1 MCQNL
6 YVSVVRSDRFPF
18 RESCC
23 FLADCIRLLHAI
35 SVIKCWVNLYYCASR
50 IEQMANKLW
59 WFFLNGSG
67 RRETVELNSNVVV
80 KPGRHTSHIGYVD
93 PIYAWCVFALE
104 AMVHVLQTRTTLKM
118 CREPTQLSLNV
129 RNCCWPAAVMLSF
142 EHRSEHLLFLVFTT
156 IIASESEHHQ
166 IKSLA
171 GVGFSL
177 LLLVMESRGRQK
189 RRPIL
194 RFI

>member
-35 SVIKCWVNLYYCASR
+35 SVIKCWVHLNYCASR
-50 IEQMANKLW
+50 IEQMANKFGD
-59 WFFLNGSG
+59 FFLNGSG
-67 RRETVELNSNVVV
+67 RRETMELNSNVVV
-80 KPGRHTSHIGYVD
+80 KPGRHTRAMLTLYMRGVYSHWKQWYM
-93 PIYAWCVFALE
+93 FSK
-104 AMVHVLQTRTTLKM
+104 RRTLKM